1 MASICFDDL
10 SVQQQ
15 HTHLTAFWPGQPGQT
30 DTKKAR
36 TIWILLK
43 QETASG
49 SVISWTIRKS
59 APHSRHLHL
68 TAGCRDSVDDIFTIS
83 SRCICSTA
91 GLFVLFA
98 SANRPVICLKDVQ
111 LCVKTEL
118 FKNLTTANSFTI
130 VINLSL
136 SSSSSSS
143 SLSPSSSS
151 SAAATAPAAAAAAG
165 NKQKWNKLHCRTS
178 NIIASLKYELK
189 IHRSRTNR
197 ERTRIRGELA
207 NPGTRRGLSTD

>member
-83 SRCICSTA
+83 SRCICSIA

-98 SANRPVICLKDVQ
+98 SANRPVIRLKDVQ
-111 LCVKTEL
+111 LCIKTEL
-118 FKNLTTANSFTI
+118 FKHLTTANSFII

-143 SLSPSSSS
+143 S
-151 SAAATAPAAAAAAG
+151 AAAAAAAAPAPAAAG

-189 IHRSRTNR
+189 KHFSRTNG
-197 ERTRIRGELA
+197 ERTRLRVELA